1 MLDWHGNSALSWRTS
16 PSLDISSQVR
26 LTEVSLFFYT
36 NHCCFIITSNYYSF
50 FRSILYWSQFW
61 MQTQPTH
68 SIQHGVTWVHL
79 GVGGGGVWSTLNL
92 AWDGNSWLHLEGA
105 LSWSECNGTMW
116 PTFDY
121 QMQIKTKQRCPYQ

>member
-26 LTEVSLFFYT
+26 LTEVSPFFYT

-50 FRSILYWSQFW
+50 FRSIFLLESILNANTTNSLNPTWSDLSA
-61 MQTQPTH
+61 P
-68 SIQHGVTWVHL
+68 
-79 GVGGGGVWSTLNL
+79 GGGGGIWSTLNL
-92 AWDGNSWLHLEGA
+92 AWDGNSWLHLEGT

-121 QMQIKTKQRCPYQ
+121 QMQIKTKQRCPYP